1 MSATGSTPASVI
13 EESLPHEGWPSSDGE
28 ELPPGIGPYK
38 LAWRRLRRNRVALAF
53 GGLFL
58 AIVIL
63 CLLAP
68 VYANDIAHTGPNQEN
83 VDTALNSFGL
93 PIGPTWHAHYFL
105 GADNDGRDVAVRL
118 LYGGRTSLQ
127 IGAEATLITI
137 VFATLLA
144 LLAGYFR
151 GPLDG
156 LISRAFELIWAYPVY
171 LLGIALGVVL
181 AIGGL
186 DLGFVTLSGNSTQIP
201 AIIIG
206 LIYIPYVGK
215 PIRGQVITLREREF
229 VDAARQQGLGHAR
242 IMFSEILPN
251 VASTIIV
258 FIPLIMANAILTEA
272 GLSFLGAGVQPPNA
286 SWGTM
291 ISDGINLLPAAVH
304 TMLVPGIMLVLCVLG
319 INVFGDGVRDAL
331 DPRAKIRIEPLMG
344 RFIVRR
350 LASMVGLLF
359 AISVLTFLIFE
370 VDPEHPAVRLA
381 GRFANPRDDRSRSTS
396 SGASTSPSTSST

>member
-13 EESLPHEGWPSSDGE
+13 EESLPHQGWPSDDGE

-38 LAWRRLRRNRVALAF
+38 LAWRRLRRNKVALAF

-68 VYANDIAHTGPNQEN
+68 VYANDIADTGPNAEH
-83 VDTALNSFGL
+83 VDTALNQFGL
-93 PIGPTWHAHYFL
+93 PIGPTWHSHYFL
-105 GADNDGRDVAVRL
+105 GADNVGRDVAVRL

-156 LISRAFELIWAYPVY
+156 LISRAFELIWAYPIY

-181 AIGGL
+181 AISGL

-206 LIYIPYVGK
+206 LIFIPYVGK
-215 PIRGQVITLREREF
+215 AVRGQIITLREREF
-229 VDAARQQGLGHAR
+229 IDAARQQGLGHMR

-272 GLSFLGAGVQPPNA
+272 GLSFLGAGVRPPNA

-331 DPRAKIRIEPLMG
+331 DPRAKIRIE
-344 RFIVRR
+344 R
-350 LASMVGLLF
+350 
-359 AISVLTFLIFE
+359 
-370 VDPEHPAVRLA
+370 
-381 GRFANPRDDRSRSTS
+381 
-396 SGASTSPSTSST
+396 

>member
-68 VYANDIAHTGPNQEN
+68 VYANDIAHTGPNR
-83 VDTALNSFGL
+83 TRTSTRRSNSFGM

-105 GADNDGRDVAVRL
+105 GADNVGRDVAVRL
-118 LYGGRTSLQ
+118 LYGGRNSLQ
-127 IGAEATLITI
+127 IGAVATLITI

-156 LISRAFELIWAYPVY
+156 LISRAFELIWAYPIY

-181 AIGGL
+181 AISGL

-206 LIYIPYVGK
+206 LDLHPVCREAG
-215 PIRGQVITLREREF
+215 PRPDAHSARARVRRRRAPAGPRAHADHVQRDPAQRRLDDHRVHPADHGQRDPARGGPVVPRRRR
-229 VDAARQQGLGHAR
+229 AARR
-242 IMFSEILPN
+242 M
-251 VASTIIV
+251 
-258 FIPLIMANAILTEA
+258 
-272 GLSFLGAGVQPPNA
+272 
-286 SWGTM
+286 
-291 ISDGINLLPAAVH
+291 
-304 TMLVPGIMLVLCVLG
+304 
-319 INVFGDGVRDAL
+319 
-331 DPRAKIRIEPLMG
+331 
-344 RFIVRR
+344 RR
-350 LASMVGLLF
+350 G
-359 AISVLTFLIFE
+359 E
-370 VDPEHPAVRLA
+370 R
-381 GRFANPRDDRSRSTS
+381 
-396 SGASTSPSTSST
+396 

>member
-13 EESLPHEGWPSSDGE
+13 EESLPHQGWPSSDGE
-28 ELPPGIGPYK
+28 EIPPGIGPYK
-38 LAWRRLRRNRVALAF
+38 LAWRRLRRNKVALAF

-105 GADNDGRDVAVRL
+105 GADNVGRDVAVRL

-181 AIGGL
+181 AISGL

-215 PIRGQVITLREREF
+215 AVRGQIITLREREF
-229 VDAARQQGLGHAR
+229 IDAARQQGQSDWK
-242 IMFSEILPN
+242 IMFFEVLPN
-251 VASTIIV
+251 LASTIVV
-258 FIPLIMANAILTEA
+258 FIPLILANAILLEA
-272 GLSFLGAGVQPPNA
+272 ALSYLGAGVQPPNP

-291 ISDGINLLPAAVH
+291 ISDGISTIPAAFSNV
-304 TMLVPGIMLVLCVLG
+304 LVPGIMLVLCVMS
-319 INVFGDGVRDAL
+319 INIFGDGLRDAL
-331 DPRAKIRIEPLMG
+331 DPRAKVRI
-344 RFIVRR
+344 
-350 LASMVGLLF
+350 A
-359 AISVLTFLIFE
+359 
-370 VDPEHPAVRLA
+370 H
-381 GRFANPRDDRSRSTS
+381 
-396 SGASTSPSTSST
+396 

>member
-1 MSATGSTPASVI
+1 MTASRSAPQQAEVVPELHDWSETA
-13 EESLPHEGWPSSDGE
+13 GE
-28 ELPPGIGPYK
+28 EVPPGLGPYK
-38 LAWRRLRRNRVALAF
+38 LAWRRLRRNKVALAF

-58 AIVIL
+58 IIVIL

-68 VYANDIAHTGPNQEN
+68 VYANDIAHSGPNDEH
-83 VDTALNSFGL
+83 VDTALNQYGL
-93 PIGPTWHAHYFL
+93 PIGPTWHAKFFL
-105 GADNDGRDVAVRL
+105 GADNVGRDVAVRL

-127 IGAEATLITI
+127 IGAEATVITI
-137 VFATLLA
+137 VLATILA
-144 LLAGYFR
+144 ILAGYFR

-181 AIGGL
+181 QISGISIGPIKL
-186 DLGFVTLSGNSTQIP
+186 QGNSLQVP
-201 AIIIG
+201 AIIVG
-206 LIYIPYVGK
+206 FIYIPYVGK
-215 PIRGQVITLREREF
+215 AIRGQVLGLREREF
-229 VDAARQQGLGHAR
+229 IDAARQQGLGHVR

-272 GLSFLGAGVQPPNA
+272 GLSFLGAGVRPPNA

-291 ISDGINLLPAAVH
+291 IGDGIGLLPSAVH

-331 DPRAKIRIEPLMG
+331 DPRAKIRIE
-344 RFIVRR
+344 
-350 LASMVGLLF
+350 
-359 AISVLTFLIFE
+359 
-370 VDPEHPAVRLA
+370 H
-381 GRFANPRDDRSRSTS
+381 
-396 SGASTSPSTSST
+396 

>member
-13 EESLPHEGWPSSDGE
+13 EESLPHEGWPSDDGE

-105 GADNDGRDVAVRL
+105 GADNVGRDVAVRL

-156 LISRAFELIWAYPVY
+156 LISRAFELIWAYPIY

-181 AIGGL
+181 AISGL

-201 AIIIG
+201 ALIIG
-206 LIYIPYVGK
+206 LIFIPYVGK
-215 PIRGQVITLREREF
+215 AVRGQIITLREREF
-229 VDAARQQGLGHAR
+229 IDAARQQGLGHMR

-272 GLSFLGAGVQPPNA
+272 GLSFLGAGVRPPSA

-331 DPRAKIRIEPLMG
+331 DPRAKIRIE
-344 RFIVRR
+344 R
-350 LASMVGLLF
+350 
-359 AISVLTFLIFE
+359 
-370 VDPEHPAVRLA
+370 
-381 GRFANPRDDRSRSTS
+381 
-396 SGASTSPSTSST
+396 

>member
-1 MSATGSTPASVI
+1 M
-13 EESLPHEGWPSSDGE
+13 
-28 ELPPGIGPYK
+28 
-38 LAWRRLRRNRVALAF
+38 ALAF

-68 VYANDIAHTGPNQEN
+68 VYANDIADTGPNVEH
-83 VDTALNSFGL
+83 VDTALNQFGL
-93 PIGPTWHAHYFL
+93 PIGPTWHAHFFL
-105 GADNDGRDVAVRL
+105 GADNVGRDVAVRL

-137 VFATLLA
+137 VFATGLA

-156 LISRAFELIWAYPVY
+156 LISRAFELIWAYPIY

-181 AIGGL
+181 AISGL

-206 LIYIPYVGK
+206 LIFIPYVGK
-215 PIRGQVITLREREF
+215 AVRGQIITLREREF
-229 VDAARQQGLGHAR
+229 IDAARQQGLGHTR

-272 GLSFLGAGVQPPNA
+272 GLSFLGAGVRPPSA

-331 DPRAKIRIEPLMG
+331 DPRAKIRIE
-344 RFIVRR
+344 R
-350 LASMVGLLF
+350 
-359 AISVLTFLIFE
+359 
-370 VDPEHPAVRLA
+370 
-381 GRFANPRDDRSRSTS
+381 
-396 SGASTSPSTSST
+396 

>member
-13 EESLPHEGWPSSDGE
+13 EESLPHQGWPSDDGE

-38 LAWRRLRRNRVALAF
+38 LAWRRLRRNKVALAF

-58 AIVIL
+58 TIVIL

-68 VYANDIAHTGPNQEN
+68 VYANDIADTGPNAEH
-83 VDTALNSFGL
+83 VDTALNQFGL
-93 PIGPTWHAHYFL
+93 PIGPTWHSHYFL
-105 GADNDGRDVAVRL
+105 GADNVGRDVAVRL

-156 LISRAFELIWAYPVY
+156 LISRAFELIWAYPIY

-181 AIGGL
+181 AISGL

-206 LIYIPYVGK
+206 LIFIPYVGK
-215 PIRGQVITLREREF
+215 AVRGQIITLREREF
-229 VDAARQQGLGHAR
+229 IDAARQQGLGHMR

-272 GLSFLGAGVQPPNA
+272 GLSFLGAGVRPPNA

-331 DPRAKIRIEPLMG
+331 DPRAKIRIE
-344 RFIVRR
+344 R
-350 LASMVGLLF
+350 
-359 AISVLTFLIFE
+359 
-370 VDPEHPAVRLA
+370 
-381 GRFANPRDDRSRSTS
+381 
-396 SGASTSPSTSST
+396 